1 MLATG
6 RYSLSLSED
15 EFWRMSPGMWNE
27 MNLARLREIQ
37 ITDAMQARI
46 SMMIAATIPMKN
58 GKKPKE
64 SEYRMFADA
73 KPKKLSLLDKFKMMA
88 ATVNSRLE

>member
-6 RYSLSLSED
+6 RYSLGLSED
-15 EFWRMSPGMWNE
+15 EFWLMSPGMWNE

-46 SMMIAATIPMKN
+46 SMMIASTIPTKS
-58 GKKPKE
+58 KRPTE
-64 SEYRMFADA
+64 LELRLFPEE
-73 KPKKLSLLDKFKMMA
+73 KPKKISLLEKFMGVVH
-88 ATVNSRLE
+88 TVNSRLK